1 MNTETLVHR
10 QCGGEL
16 VQKLYKKDGQRLILA
31 ATVIFSLFLFI
42 GWGTVVPLL
51 PLLVLVIIG
60 IYFIRKKPEHYYT
73 CRKCYLKIE
82 AEDLDSKIMKQPL

>member
-1 MNTETLVHR
+1 MNIEAAVHR
-10 QCGGEL
+10 RCGGEL
-16 VQKLYKKDGQRLILA
+16 VKRSYKKDGQRVILA

-42 GWGTVVPLL
+42 GWGTFVPLL

-73 CRKCYLKIE
+73 CKKCYLKISLE
-82 AEDLDSKIMKQPL
+82 ELDSKEE